1 MVENFSF
8 KCWCPAYLNDPS
20 TVAILK
26 PSRISCSC
34 SHPSSP
40 RLLPGFKGK
49 ESTFK
54 RCTQAVLR
62 NLVRDF
68 YLYLFKL
75 KKNNISNFYIKPW
88 RQRCRFQ
95 LSESKSYLTEALHNI
110 WRQTKA
116 FAIQNVYEKLPASSV
131 SSC

>member
-1 MVENFSF
+1 LVENFSF

-75 KKNNISNFYIKPW
+75 KKIISVISTSSLGGSDADFNY
-88 RQRCRFQ
+88 QNQ
-95 LSESKSYLTEALHNI
+95 
-110 WRQTKA
+110 KA
-116 FAIQNVYEKLPASSV
+116 I
-131 SSC
+131 